1 MRTPKL
7 STLFIVSIFVAI
19 ALLEYVFVYMNVA
32 YGIILALFLTIF
44 IYVVVSIPRFETDV
58 TKAAES
64 LALIPLYVLFTSS
77 LPWFFIK
84 QAYILPAVYS
94 IILSLCFVH
103 IYEKRIDLKDIGLTT
118 TNWRKWL
125 IIGSII
131 GIPTGIVEYLVLLPE
146 PAFPAFQL
154 RYLLRDYIYMVLF
167 VGLAEELLF
176 RGIIQT
182 DLQRIFGRLPGLL
195 SASYLFGI
203 MHLTWRSVPELMFT
217 FLAGYLLGYIYN
229 RTGSLT
235 APIFLHGVNNVMLV
249 AVMPYLGIA
258 RYIL

>member
-1 MRTPKL
+1 MPKPKL
-7 STLFIVSIFVAI
+7 STLFIILIFVAI
-19 ALLEYVFVYMNVA
+19 AVLEYIFVYMNVA
-32 YGIILALFLTIF
+32 YGIILALFLTIL

-58 TKAAES
+58 TRAAES
-64 LALIPLYVLFTSS
+64 LALIPLYVLFTAS

-103 IYEKRIDLKDIGLTT
+103 IYEKRIDLKDVGLTT

-131 GIPTGIVEYLVLLPE
+131 GIPTGIIEYLVLLPE

-154 RYLLRDYIYMVLF
+154 RDYVYMILF

-182 DLQRIFGRLPGLL
+182 DLQRIFGKLPGLL

-203 MHLTWRSVPELMFT
+203 MHLT
-217 FLAGYLLGYIYN
+217 
-229 RTGSLT
+229 
-235 APIFLHGVNNVMLV
+235 
-249 AVMPYLGIA
+249 
-258 RYIL
+258 